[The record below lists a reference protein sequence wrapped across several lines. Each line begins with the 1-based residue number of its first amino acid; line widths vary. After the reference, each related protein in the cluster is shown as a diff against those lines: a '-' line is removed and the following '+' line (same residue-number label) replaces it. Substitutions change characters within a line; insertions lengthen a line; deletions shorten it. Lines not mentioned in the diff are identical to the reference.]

1 MKIVKILKEWLP
13 VLAVVLIVS
22 IALDFYYSRNLP
34 KDNALPLSAMTT
46 LGTQADLLSASQ
58 GSPVVVYFWATWC
71 GPCKLVSPTINQIAD
86 SYPVISVAMQSGD
99 EGSVNQYLQSQQY
112 DYDTINDPT
121 GKISRDWGVQVTPT
135 VVIVRNGKIEFI
147 TSGVSSPIGL
157 WLRLWL
163 S

>member
-34 KDNALPLSAMTT
+34 KENALPLSAMTT
-46 LGTQADLLSASQ
+46 LGAQVDLLSASQ
-58 GSPVVVYFWATWC
+58 VSPVVVYFWATWC

-112 DYDTINDPT
+112 DYDTINDPN